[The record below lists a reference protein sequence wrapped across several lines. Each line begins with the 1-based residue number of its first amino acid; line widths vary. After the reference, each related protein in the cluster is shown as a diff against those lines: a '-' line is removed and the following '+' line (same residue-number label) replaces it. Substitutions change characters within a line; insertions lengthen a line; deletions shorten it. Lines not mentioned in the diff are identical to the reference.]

1 MTASDDPF
9 RGVFSR
15 GAVASLVDG
24 SAWVQAMLDF
34 EAGLARASA
43 TVGLVP
49 ADAAQQITDVC
60 RAERFDIATIGAD
73 SAGAGNPAVPLI
85 AALKAQLP
93 DSAAGYV
100 HRGATSQDVVDSAM
114 MLLARRA
121 LAPILDDALD
131 AARAC
136 ARLAGDHRDTVM
148 LGRTLL
154 QQAVPI
160 TFGLKAAGWLAGIE
174 RARRELARA
183 AEEQI
188 ALQFGG
194 AAGTLAALGE
204 HAAAVTAALGH
215 ELELQVPVL
224 PWHTER
230 TRTAAIGAA
239 LALLTGSLGKLSRDV
254 VLLAQNEVGELHI
267 AGGGGSSAMP
277 HKRNPVAA
285 VAVLACATRTPGLA
299 ATLQTAVVQEHE
311 RAAGAWHAEWEPWS
325 ELFRLTGSAAAWSAE
340 LLSGVS
346 PDPERMR
353 ANLDAAGDLVMTE
366 SVVAALGRE
375 AGPARARAIVDDA
388 VGRVA
393 DEGISLRDALLGV
406 SALPL
411 DEAALER
418 ALAPESYLGEAGA
431 FVDAALAAYGE
442 RR

>member
-9 RGVFSR
+9 SGVFSR
-15 GAVASLVDG
+15 GAAAGLVDG

-43 TVGLVP
+43 SVGLVP
-49 ADAAQQITDVC
+49 ADAAEAIAEAC
-60 RAERFDIATIGAD
+60 RAERFDIAAIGAD
-73 SAGAGNPAVPLI
+73 ASGPGNPAAPLI

-93 DSAAGYV
+93 EAAAGYV
-100 HRGATSQDVVDSAM
+100 HWGATSQDVIDTAA

-121 LAPILDDALD
+121 LAPILNDAAA

-136 ARLAGDHRDTVM
+136 ARLARDHRDTVM

-160 TFGLKAAGWLAGIE
+160 TFGLKAAGWLAGIK
-174 RARRELARA
+174 RARRELTRS
-183 AEEQI
+183 AEDQI

-204 HAAAVTAALGH
+204 HAADVATALGN
-215 ELELQVPVL
+215 ELGLPVAVL

-230 TRTAAIGAA
+230 TRPAAIAAA
-239 LALLTGSLGKLSRDV
+239 LALLTGSLGKVARDV
-254 VLLAQNEVGELHI
+254 VLLAQNEVGEVRI

-299 ATLQTAVVQEHE
+299 ATLNGALIQEHE

-325 ELFRLTGSAAAWSAE
+325 ELLRLTGSAAAWSAE
-340 LLSGVS
+340 MLDGLE
-346 PDPERMR
+346 PDPERMH
-353 ANLDAAGDLVMTE
+353 ANLEAAGELVMTE
-366 SVVAALGRE
+366 SVVAALAQE
-375 AGPARARAIVDDA
+375 TGPGRAREIVDDA
-388 VGRVA
+388 VQRAA
-393 DEGISLRDALLGV
+393 DEGISPRRALGQV
-406 SALPL
+406 P
-411 DEAALER
+411 ER
-418 ALAPESYLGEAGA
+418 AFAPDCYLGQARA
-431 FVDAALAAYGE
+431 FVDAALAEYGE
-442 RR
+442 G